1 MNTAGT
7 CGIQSAGDAETLIAT
22 TAVDIANLKPTV
34 LIGEDV
40 GLLILVIHFIN
51 KKRYKMMI
59 FMSNKNIKG
68 ESKLWSIH
76 FACQQL
82 DQCVGDGI
90 LAIYDFLIPRQGYFL
105 LAKVQL

>member
-1 MNTAGT
+1 
-7 CGIQSAGDAETLIAT
+7 
-22 TAVDIANLKPTV
+22 
-34 LIGEDV
+34 
-40 GLLILVIHFIN
+40 
-51 KKRYKMMI
+51 MI
-59 FMSNKNIKG
+59 YMSNKNIKG

-90 LAIYDFLIPRQGYFL
+90 LAIHDFLIPRQGYFL